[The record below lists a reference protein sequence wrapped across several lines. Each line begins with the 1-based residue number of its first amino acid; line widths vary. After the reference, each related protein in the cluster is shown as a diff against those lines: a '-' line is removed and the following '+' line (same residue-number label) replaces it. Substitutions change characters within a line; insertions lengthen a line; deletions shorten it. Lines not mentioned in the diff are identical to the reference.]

1 MIAQNFSR
9 RCGRKGFSL
18 LLLICATVDSK
29 TEIPDQW
36 LLYTVCLLLE
46 KSEICCFLLTVK
58 IWSMMKNVCC
68 CIIWTS
74 QATLTFS
81 IWHCDQFDLDLLTDD
96 ECKSEFRFYKKD
108 VYLFAEV
115 LQVPD
120 QIRCYN
126 CVVVDGIEALC
137 IFLKGFTYPCWYLD
151 MLSRFARPVLQ
162 LCMKSYQ
169 VMYFIYQTHHHR
181 LKNFNQPCLS
191 QASLQNYAEVIHVT
205 GAPLQICRGFID
217 CTVKPVSVGN
227 IIIIN
232 WFFHYCCC
240 CCSSPCCWSCL
251 WMDCCIVLTASIM
264 WACCCLILLCSISW
278 SSCNFLFICNPSFFT
293 SISFSDLSSR
303 YISVP
308 VPNHQLFLPLGVSVS
323 SLPFKSF
330 LFVWAKV
337 LRDSW
342 CISLPVFWFF
352 SVFPFLFESSLPYCF
367 SNSFSF
373 LMIYSKVAS
382 TGVNSGGAIPEPC
395 SCSCIYYR
403 TWDLM

>member
-1 MIAQNFSR
+1 
-9 RCGRKGFSL
+9 
-18 LLLICATVDSK
+18 
-29 TEIPDQW
+29 
-36 LLYTVCLLLE
+36 
-46 KSEICCFLLTVK
+46 
-58 IWSMMKNVCC
+58 MMKNVCC

-96 ECKSEFRFYKKD
+96 ECNSEFRFYKKD
-108 VYLFAEV
+108 VYLLAEV

-126 CVVVDGIEALC
+126 CVVVDGIEAQY
-137 IFLKGFTYPCWYLD
+137 IFLKGFTYPCWYFD
-151 MLSRFARPVLQ
+151 MLFRFARPVLQ

-169 VMYFIYQTHHHR
+169 VIDFIYQTHHHG

-191 QASLQNYAEVIHVT
+191 QASLQNYAEVIQVT
-205 GAPLQICRGFID
+205 GALLQICWGCID
-217 CTVKPVSVGN
+217 CTVKPVSVCN

-232 WFFHYCCC
+232 WFFHCCLC
-240 CCSSPCCWSCL
+240 CYSSPSCWSCL

-264 WACCCLILLCSISW
+264 WAFCCLILLCSISW
-278 SSCNFLFICNPSFFT
+278 SSCNFLFICNLSFFT
-293 SISFSDLSSR
+293 SISFSDLSLR

-308 VPNHQLFLPLGVSVS
+308 VPNHRFFLLLGVSMS
-323 SLPFKSF
+323 SSPFKSF

-337 LRDSW
+337 LRDYW

-352 SVFPFLFESSLPYCF
+352 SVFSFLFESSLLYCF

-373 LMIYSKVAS
+373 LMISSKVAS
-382 TGVNSGGAIPEPC
+382 TGVNSYQNLYQNPVPPLVSFAGRGT
-395 SCSCIYYR
+395 Y
-403 TWDLM
+403 M